1 MKYYL
6 LLLYIIGVLFPLN
19 AFSETPD
26 NSISGLLQKCEEARG
41 LSQYEVMSR
50 YSQQLL
56 QQAKGQG
63 NNNARAYALFY
74 DGLAKVFLGKG
85 QEAQQVLDEADSM
98 ATLIGN
104 DSVRALVMNA
114 RGIYHAVM
122 QNNNFVAQQY
132 FFKSV
137 ELSKRA
143 RFEDLQH
150 RVMGNLITLSQYT
163 GGNVALDA
171 AKSMYDYG
179 VKTNNNEQI
188 ALGAYY
194 LAVYYY
200 KHQQYDDTEKYLKIA
215 LDIYD
220 KYPYEDI
227 AWVYSLYA
235 KLLIDKNE
243 LQGAK
248 QKAQE
253 AVALTQRYRQQS
265 MEVDAHIV
273 YAEALNKMGQYEES
287 MDEVQTA
294 MAIANEIGME
304 SKLVDC
310 YELLSNNYAAIGR
323 DVKALECL
331 QKANELMSSQMA
343 ISMERL
349 SHEQQIMR
357 EIEQKEMDAM
367 LAEEQVASQRSMLI
381 VESVAVAILLIL
393 LVVIIYFYRHRQV
406 LYKKIVLQNSRA
418 VNRQVEMQRQIDALL
433 QEKELWQQGGAGDG
447 DGEPVAKVAEKERH
461 AMGDDKIDSLYAELC
476 RLMEHEHLYTE
487 SQLTRE
493 RMAEQLG
500 TNRTYLV
507 KVIKEKTGMN
517 YLQFVNSYRI
527 NEAIKI
533 LSSKDKISY
542 PLKQIWSDLGFSS
555 PSTFFKLFQQAV
567 GITPAM
573 YRKQFLEV
581 NVDDNETS
589 YDDDN
594 DDDV

>member
-1 MKYYL
+1 MKCYL

-63 NNNARAYALFY
+63 NNHARAYALFY

-243 LQGAK
+243 LQGAR

-273 YAEALNKMGQYEES
+273 YAETLNKMGQYEES

-294 MAIANEIGME
+294 MTIANEIGME

-323 DVKALECL
+323 DEKALECL
-331 QKANELMSSQMA
+331 QKANELMGSQMA

-357 EIEQKEMDAM
+357 EIEQKEMDA
-367 LAEEQVASQRSMLI
+367 SWPRSRWPR
-381 VESVAVAILLIL
+381 SAACSS
-393 LVVIIYFYRHRQV
+393 
-406 LYKKIVLQNSRA
+406 SR
-418 VNRQVEMQRQIDALL
+418 VWR
-433 QEKELWQQGGAGDG
+433 
-447 DGEPVAKVAEKERH
+447 
-461 AMGDDKIDSLYAELC
+461 
-476 RLMEHEHLYTE
+476 
-487 SQLTRE
+487 
-493 RMAEQLG
+493 
-500 TNRTYLV
+500 
-507 KVIKEKTGMN
+507 
-517 YLQFVNSYRI
+517 
-527 NEAIKI
+527 
-533 LSSKDKISY
+533 
-542 PLKQIWSDLGFSS
+542 
-555 PSTFFKLFQQAV
+555 
-567 GITPAM
+567 
-573 YRKQFLEV
+573 
-581 NVDDNETS
+581 
-589 YDDDN
+589 
-594 DDDV
+594 